1 MTEKSPD
8 TKSRAY
14 TIEEVAALL
23 GISRG
28 LAYEGA
34 RAGTIPTVRVGRR
47 LLVPRAT
54 FDKLFPSGDA
64 EPPAE
69 TV

>member
-1 MTEKSPD
+1 MPEKSADP
-8 TKSRAY
+8 TPRAY

-34 RAGTIPTVRVGRR
+34 RAGTIPAVRVGRR

-54 FDKLFPSGDA
+54 FDAMFPGGPAAA
-64 EPPAE
+64 EPA
-69 TV
+69 